1 MSHELAFFISI
12 LSIGILYLLLLYCI
26 CILCDENVIPKK
38 YIAKRTSKFYYIT
51 GLMFLTLILTPGL
64 LYRIAI
70 INDNTDGS
78 GTLIWW
84 GNQFTFLVIA
94 LVIGWI
100 LGQIILTL
108 IAVIGLIRPSTI
120 RFKNRAGIVLTY
132 VLHGVSF
139 FIILII
145 TYSLIH
151 FLISDLS
158 YLSGG
163 GIDTW

>member
-1 MSHELAFFISI
+1 
-12 LSIGILYLLLLYCI
+12 
-26 CILCDENVIPKK
+26 
-38 YIAKRTSKFYYIT
+38 
-51 GLMFLTLILTPGL
+51 MFLTLILTPGL

-108 IAVIGLIRPSTI
+108 IAVIGLIRPSII